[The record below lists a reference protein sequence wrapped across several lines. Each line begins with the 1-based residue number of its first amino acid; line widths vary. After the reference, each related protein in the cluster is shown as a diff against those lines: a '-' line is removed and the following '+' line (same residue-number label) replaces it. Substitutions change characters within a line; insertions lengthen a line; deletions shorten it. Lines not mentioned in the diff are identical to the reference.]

1 MLKLVV
7 PIAHASNMASGEHP
21 TGFFA
26 TLCSAN
32 KTIFVPL
39 DLPVKQDAPSKAN
52 QTQDKCPL
60 CVVAE
65 QSDADISISPAFKA
79 FAAFS
84 VSFSTNYAPLFQVSA
99 TDLAAIRAPPLFS
112 KLI

>member
-1 MLKLVV
+1 MV
-7 PIAHASNMASGEHP
+7 PVAHASNLISGNHS

-39 DLPVKQDAPSKAN
+39 DLPVNQDAPSKAN
-52 QTQDKCPL
+52 QIQDMCPL

-65 QSDADISISPAFKA
+65 QSDAAVSIDPAFKVFTRFTA
-79 FAAFS
+79 
-84 VSFSTNYAPLFQVSA
+84 SFTANYVPLFQSR
-99 TDLAAIRAPPLFS
+99 TSQLTTIRAPPTVL
-112 KLI
+112 